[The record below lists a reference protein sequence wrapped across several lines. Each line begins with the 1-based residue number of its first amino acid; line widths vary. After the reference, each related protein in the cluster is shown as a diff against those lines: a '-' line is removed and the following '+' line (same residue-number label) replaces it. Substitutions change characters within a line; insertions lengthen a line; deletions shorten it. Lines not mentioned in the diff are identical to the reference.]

1 MTGSLT
7 PRSSGCAGAVEVRVA
22 QAGVRGE
29 AEAGRRQ
36 VSTGG
41 EATDPDSLLGGA
53 GDSGEGLIGP
63 GIGTDITPPAGGV
76 DAEGRGKT
84 NGIVVQPFR
93 PIRLA
98 RQGIEGAQGCPAAAG
113 AKPVS

>member
-1 MTGSLT
+1 M
-7 PRSSGCAGAVEVRVA
+7 
-22 QAGVRGE
+22 
-29 AEAGRRQ
+29 
-36 VSTGG
+36 STGA

-53 GDSGEGLIGP
+53 GDSGEGFLGAGHRDRHHP
-63 GIGTDITPPAGGV
+63 TGGGV
-76 DAEGRGKT
+76 DAEGGGKAS
-84 NGIVVQPFR
+84 GIVVQPFR